1 MIEPPMVGHGRS
13 LVMSAAV
20 MVSVPGV
27 TKVKLKSAGVEI
39 VVFPGNVAEPSL
51 LLNCTVSVKPTAAP
65 LN

>member
-1 MIEPPMVGHGRS
+1 
-13 LVMSAAV
+13 MSAAV

-27 TKVKLKSAGVEI
+27 TKVKLKSAGVGI